1 VQTSQFPQ
9 TLDWIAQSD
18 DAVFAM
24 DGTDRIVLWNK
35 GCEQLLG
42 RSADSALGRLC
53 ADVMC
58 GRDASG
64 NVYCVRN
71 CPVAIQA
78 REMPHDPVN
87 TFVLNVRTPR
97 EGAKRIRVTVFHIP
111 SARAGLSTLVH
122 VLREIGSER
131 SDLERRLAVEA
142 QRITGVMGSAARG
155 DGNGNGNGNGV
166 ALTPREQDILRCL
179 AEAIPTSRIAERL
192 EISPVTVRNHI
203 QRVLQKLGVHSKLHA
218 VVYAYRHQLI

>member
-1 VQTSQFPQ
+1 MPPAQFPK
-9 TLDWIAQSD
+9 TLDWIFQSD

-24 DGTDRIVLWNK
+24 DGADRIVLWNK

-64 NVYCVRN
+64 NVYCIRN

-87 TFVLNVRTPR
+87 TFLLNVRTPR
-97 EGAKRIRVTVFHIP
+97 AGTKRIRVTVFHIP
-111 SARAGLSTLVH
+111 SSRPGLSTLVH

-131 SDLERRLAVEA
+131 SDLERRLADEA
-142 QRITGVMGSAARG
+142 QRISGALGGKAH
-155 DGNGNGNGNGV
+155 GNGNGNGDGV

-203 QRVLQKLGVHSKLHA
+203 QRILQKLGVHSKLHA